1 MEEHKK
7 YYDYAIM
14 NFSLDKIYER
24 NRYLDKLIYSKS
36 HPAEILEVKVTE
48 KGIYISYRFELTEES
63 YKIRKNLLKGENKN
77 DNN

>member
-63 YKIRKNLLKGENKN
+63 YKNKKKFIEGRK
-77 DNN
+77 